1 MGGLGCG
8 GVCGTTRSLGL
19 GVEITTV
26 SPFLSDVFPELARFA
41 LSEVEDCAKTSAS
54 VACNKLSAIT
64 MLQKLS
70 NRVVRINCPNQGG
83 FTNQAFTAKTMQRIS
98 NSLDFADESPA

>member
-26 SPFLSDVFPELARFA
+26 SPFLSDVFPGLARFA

-54 VACNKLSAIT
+54 EACNKLSAMT
-64 MLQKLS
+64 RLQKLS
-70 NRVVRINCPNQGG
+70 NRMVRINCPNQGG
-83 FTNQAFTAKTMQRIS
+83 FTSQEFTTQAIQPHKQFTEVTDDLT
-98 NSLDFADESPA
+98 N